1 MGKTYTILGIS
12 NGDIL
17 VYPTNMIWV
26 CLKMGYT
33 PKLSSFNRTINHLI
47 SRYFIFIQT
56 HTYIYIY
63 IYTHTY
69 IYIHDYRY
77 LCAWI
82 SYDMRYST
90 AFFQLIHMLPPFL
103 FELWQDRA
111 AIGTLEIDGDQQLQ
125 GFLDGE
131 WRYTWWGRVQIH
143 A

>member
-63 IYTHTY
+63 IY
-69 IYIHDYRY
+69 IHDYRY

-90 AFFQLIHMLPPFL
+90 ARKKLIHMLPPFL

-131 WRYTWWGRVQIH
+131 WRYTRWGRPQIH
-143 A
+143 T